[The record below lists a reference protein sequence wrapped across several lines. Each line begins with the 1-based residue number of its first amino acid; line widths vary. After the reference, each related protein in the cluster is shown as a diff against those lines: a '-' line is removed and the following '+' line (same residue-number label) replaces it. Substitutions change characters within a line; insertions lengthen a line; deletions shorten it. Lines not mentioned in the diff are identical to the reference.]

1 MNEENID
8 PIDEQN
14 NAQNEENAPNT
25 GEPNDTSSSDQPT
38 DDLHKEKQRRKKAFE
53 HLYNND
59 NKYDDPIEGDP
70 TKININTDVKEGIK
84 SIFSFLKET
93 VSFQEGADING
104 TIKNIREGINFAGPN
119 VWVLICSIV
128 VASVG
133 LNTNSVAVIIGAMLI
148 SPLMGPIRGMG
159 LGVGTNDIKLIVD
172 SLKNFG
178 VAVGI
183 SLLTAYIYFLI
194 TPLHG
199 LTPELEARTGPNLMD
214 VFIAFFGGL
223 AGIIAASRGDN
234 NTVIPGVAIA
244 TALMPPL
251 CTAGY
256 GLANGNWQFF
266 FGASYLFLINTLFI
280 CLSTILVVRYLKFPI
295 RHFINP
301 KVEKK
306 VKVVSTVLIFLVI
319 VPSVYLFYGK
329 VQETLFTENATSFV
343 KTVIEADPSLDVN
356 QKFDFTGEQP
366 RVEVILTN
374 KTVPES
380 TLENWYLQLSSYG
393 LTRENLAVIQGEDV
407 DKKLQEY
414 LDEFKDK
421 NLTTGAG
428 YDVIKQKDEL
438 IRELNVQ
445 NENLQFSLNKL
456 KNQRVNA
463 TTLASTIALH
473 YPEVESIEV
482 LSGVHAQNYTVQD
495 TVFALAVHYYDS
507 LEVDVD
513 QVNEKLRK
521 QLEIQLKDQSLLG
534 NCKVKVYNQ

>member
-8 PIDEQN
+8 PKEEQN
-14 NAQNEENAPNT
+14 GAQNEEGKENT
-25 GEPNDTSSSDQPT
+25 SAEGNTEEQQAK
-38 DDLHKEKQRRKKAFE
+38 DDLHAEKQRRKKAFE

-70 TKININTDVKEGIK
+70 TKIKINTNVRDNVK
-84 SIFSFLKET
+84 SIFGFIKET

-104 TIKNIREGINFAGPN
+104 TIKNIREGIDFVGPN
-119 VWVLICSIV
+119 VWVLMCSIV

-159 LGVGTNDIKLIVD
+159 LGVGTNDIQLIIN

-183 SLLTAYIYFLI
+183 SLLTAYLFFLI

-199 LTPELEARTGPNLMD
+199 VTAEIEARTGPNLMD

-256 GLANGNWQFF
+256 GLANGNWEFF
-266 FGASYLFLINTLFI
+266 FGASYLFLLNTLFI

-306 VKVVSTVLIFLVI
+306 VKYVSTILIFLVI

-329 VQETLFTENATSFV
+329 VQETIFTENATAFV
-343 KTVIEADPSLDVN
+343 ETVVKADPSLNVN
-356 QKFDFTGEQP
+356 QEFDYTTETP
-366 RVEVILTN
+366 KVEVILSN
-374 KTVPES
+374 KTVPQNI
-380 TLENWYLQLSSYG
+380 LDHWYQQLPNFG
-393 LTRENLAVIQGEDV
+393 LTEENIKIIQGEDYEKKFQEYV
-407 DKKLQEY
+407 DKFQ
-414 LDEFKDK
+414 DK
-421 NLTTGAG
+421 NLTAG
-428 YDVIKQKDEL
+428 DGFAVIRQKDDL
-438 IRELNVQ
+438 IRDLNIQ
-445 NENLQFSLNKL
+445 NENLQSSLDKL

-463 TTLASTIALH
+463 KTIASTVALH

-482 LSGVHAQNYTVQD
+482 LSGVRASNDQVQD
-495 TVFALAVHYYDS
+495 TVFALAVKYYDS
-507 LEVDVD
+507 LKVDATSI
-513 QVNEKLRK
+513 NEKLRK
-521 QLEIQLKDQSLLG
+521 QLEIQLRDQELLG

>member
-1 MNEENID
+1 MKEENLD
-8 PIDEQN
+8 SESHEQKTEDQTSEKTSQ
-14 NAQNEENAPNT
+14 QNTSQTEE
-25 GEPNDTSSSDQPT
+25 D
-38 DDLHKEKQRRKKAFE
+38 KRRKAYE
-53 HLYNND
+53 HLYDND
-59 NKYDDPIEGDP
+59 NEFDDPIEGDP
-70 TKININTDVKEGIK
+70 TKIRINTSVRDNI
-84 SIFSFLKET
+84 SAIFDFLKDT
-93 VSFQEGADING
+93 VSFKDGADIGG

-119 VWVLICSIV
+119 VWVLICSII

-159 LGVGTNDIKLIVD
+159 LGVGTNDIQLIVD

-183 SLLTAYIYFLI
+183 SLLTAYLYFLI

-199 LTPELEARTGPNLMD
+199 LTPEIEARTGPNLMD

-234 NTVIPGVAIA
+234 STVIPGVAIA

-256 GLANGNWQFF
+256 GLANGNWNFF

-306 VKVVSTVLIFLVI
+306 VKIVSTLLIFLVI

-329 VQETLFTENATSFV
+329 VQETLFIENSDTFV
-343 KTVIEADPSLDVN
+343 QSVIEADPSLNVDKEIEYNDGVP
-356 QKFDFTGEQP
+356 KV
-366 RVEVILTN
+366 RVALIN
-374 KTVPES
+374 KIVPES
-380 TLENWYLQLSSYG
+380 TLQNWYLQLENYG
-393 LTRENLAVIQGEDV
+393 LKRENLEIVQGKDMEKLLN
-407 DKKLQEY
+407 DKLEQLRKENIGS
-414 LDEFKDK
+414 D
-421 NLTTGAG
+421 AG
-428 YDVIKQKDEL
+428 FDVIRQKDEL
-438 IRELNVQ
+438 IRNLNSQ
-445 NENLQFSLNKL
+445 ILSLQGEISNFKENSI
-456 KNQRVNA
+456 NA
-463 TTLASTIALH
+463 ETLAETVALH
-473 YPEVESIEV
+473 HPEIENIEI
-482 LSGVHAQNYTVQD
+482 LTGINAEKANLKD

-507 LEVDVD
+507 IKNIDEKSI
-513 QVNEKLRK
+513 NEKLKK
-521 QLEIQLKDQSLLG
+521 QLEIQLKGQGLLN
-534 NCKVKVYNQ
+534 NCKVKVYSF

>member
-8 PIDEQN
+8 PKDEQN
-14 NAQNEENAPNT
+14 KAQNEENTPNE
-25 GEPNDTSSSDQPT
+25 GAAENTSSSDQPK
-38 DDLHKEKQRRKKAFE
+38 DELHEEKQRRKKAFE
-53 HLYNND
+53 HLYDND

-70 TKININTDVKEGIK
+70 TKININTDVREGIK

-93 VSFQEGADING
+93 VSFQDGADING
-104 TIKNIREGINFAGPN
+104 TIKNIREGINFVGPN
-119 VWVLICSIV
+119 VWVLMCSIV

-159 LGVGTNDIKLIVD
+159 LGVGTNDIKLIID

-329 VQETLFTENATSFV
+329 VQETIFTENATNFIRN
-343 KTVIEADPSLDVN
+343 VIETDETLDVN
-356 QKFDFTGEQP
+356 QKFDLTGEIP
-366 RVEVILTN
+366 KVEVILTN

-380 TLENWYLQLSSYG
+380 TLQVWYAQLRTY
-393 LTRENLAVIQGEDV
+393 NLSEKNLSIIQGEDV
-407 DKKLQEY
+407 DRKLKEY
-414 LDEFKDK
+414 LDEFKNS
-421 NLTTGAG
+421 NLSSGAG
-428 YDVIKQKDEL
+428 YDVIMKKDEL
-438 IRELNVQ
+438 IRDLNIQ
-445 NENLQFSLNKL
+445 NANLKSSIQNL
-456 KNQRVNA
+456 KKQKVNA
-463 TTLASTIALH
+463 ATLASTIALH

-482 LSGVHAQNYTVQD
+482 LSGVQAQNETVKD
-495 TVFALAVHYYDS
+495 TIFALAVHYYDT
-507 LEVDVD
+507 LEVDKLK
-513 QVNEKLRK
+513 VNEKLRK
-521 QLEIQLKDQSLLG
+521 QLEIQLKDQNLLN

>member
-1 MNEENID
+1 MNEEKLD
-8 PIDEQN
+8 PKDEQN
-14 NAQNEENAPNT
+14 KAQNDASEST
-25 GEPNDTSSSDQPT
+25 NDATNETSSSDQPA
-38 DDLHKEKQRRKKAFE
+38 DDLHAEKQRRKKAFE

-59 NKYDDPIEGDP
+59 NMYDDPIEGDP
-70 TKININTDVKEGIK
+70 TKIKINTDVKEGVK
-84 SIFSFLKET
+84 SIFNFLKDT
-93 VSFQEGADING
+93 VSFQDGADING
-104 TIKNIREGINFAGPN
+104 TIKNIREGINFVGPN
-119 VWVLICSIV
+119 VWVLMCSIV

-329 VQETLFTENATSFV
+329 VQETIFTENATNYIRN
-343 KTVIEADPSLDVN
+343 VIETDETLDVN
-356 QKFDFTGEQP
+356 QKFDLTGEVP
-366 RVEVILTN
+366 KVEVILTN
-374 KTVPES
+374 KTVPQS
-380 TLENWYLQLSSYG
+380 TLDVWNAQLKTY
-393 LTRENLAVIQGEDV
+393 NLSTDNISIIQGEDV
-407 DKKLQEY
+407 DEKLKEY
-414 LDEFKDK
+414 LDEFKNK
-421 NLTTGAG
+421 NLSSGAG

-438 IRELNVQ
+438 IRDLNIQ
-445 NENLQFSLNKL
+445 NATLKNSIDQL
-456 KNQRVNA
+456 KNQKVNA
-463 TTLASTIALH
+463 RTLASTIALH

-482 LSGVHAQNYTVQD
+482 LSGVHAQNDQVND
-495 TVFALAVHYYDS
+495 TIFALAVHYFDS
-507 LEVDVD
+507 LEVDKLK
-513 QVNEKLRK
+513 VNEKLRR
-521 QLEIQLKDQSLLG
+521 QLEIQLKDQNLLG
-534 NCKVKVYNQ
+534 NFKVKVYNQ